1 MVGYA
6 RTATI
11 RAVEPSPLPGEA
23 VKARRSAYYE
33 YVAAPP
39 GPTVVV
45 IQDLDPN
52 PGFGAFWGRSTPR
65 STRGSVPSAA

>member
-1 MVGYA
+1 MIGYA

-11 RAVEPSPLPGEA
+11 RAVEPSPLPGDA
-23 VKARRSAYYE
+23 VKAKRAAYYE
-33 YVAAPP
+33 YVATPP

-52 PGFGAFWGRSTPR
+52 PGFGAFWGEVNTA
-65 STRGSVPSAA
+65 STRGSARSDA